1 MGRFAWSHV
10 RFGLARSLALLAGL
24 LVAATAFTVLTGTT
38 RTAQLQTVGTVSSH
52 FVPSYDI
59 LVRPKGAVSKVETAT
74 GTVQPDFLSGIS
86 GGITLKQYRQI
97 EQIPGV
103 QVAAPVALAG
113 YVLVVSNL
121 GSDIPAADLAKP
133 GRQLYRVST
142 TWVSDAGTS
151 HAAQPPSYVYVTAD
165 RVRVDDNSGSTLEVT
180 PGGKSTQVC
189 PAGVQQAPGADPFGP
204 AVQSGQANVCWS
216 TVNGDG
222 TGTSAAGNPGWGAHW
237 VIPMLIAAVDPVA
250 EARLDG
256 LDKALISGDYLAE
269 NARAGRDSQDVV
281 SFPVL
286 ASSASGMDEYA
297 QTTLQ
302 ELAAPGAPQDITAG
316 WMTRE
321 ASVPGR
327 TIASRRTTAE
337 QAYRAL
343 LAGMRPGT
351 QTRTGIFAYW
361 SAGATAYRSGQ
372 GGALTPVPVSNPAS
386 VWYTGGTAVASMD
399 NADNQYRALT
409 VHAPPINHFTGGI
422 ASPQLVGVF
431 DPAKVKAFDPLSRVP
446 LGIYQ
451 PVAVTPAD
459 AASSSALHGS
469 ALLPN
474 QNLGGLVSQPV
485 NLITTLTA
493 LKALQNSGYYGS
505 DVHAA
510 DPISV
515 IRVRVAG
522 VTGPD
527 PVSLDRVREVAQ
539 QIALR
544 THLPVDIVDGSSPK
558 PTTIDVPAGKFGQ
571 PALSMSEPWV
581 KKGVAVAILRAV
593 DRASALLFALI
604 LVVCVLFVAN
614 SATAAVRGRRREFGV
629 LACLGWTRTRV
640 FASVLGELAVLGMLA
655 GLLAAAVALPLGA
668 AVGVSTAPGRTLL
681 AIPVAVGVALVAGAV
696 PAGLAARAAPLNAI
710 RPPVLAARR
719 GHRPGGITA
728 LAVSNVARV
737 PGRALTAAVSLAI
750 GIAALTLLTSI
761 SVAFHGA
768 AVGTLLGNAV
778 TLQVRGVDYVAVGTT
793 VALGLLSVA
802 DSVYLNITERAAE
815 LATIR
820 AVGWHEAALSRLV
833 ITEGTVIGL
842 AGALAGAGAGL
853 AMAAQLGGGIP
864 GEVIAVAII
873 ATLAGTAFTA
883 LAALLPAQALR
894 RLPTAQLLAEE

>member
-1 MGRFAWSHV
+1 V

-38 RTAQLQTVGTVSSH
+38 RTTQLQTVGTVSSH

-59 LVRPKGAVSKVETAT
+59 LVRPQGAISRVETAS

-86 GGITLKQYRQI
+86 GGITLKQYQQI
-97 EQIPGV
+97 EQVPGV

-113 YVLVVSNL
+113 YALVVSNL
-121 GSDIPAADLAKP
+121 GSDIPTADLARP

-151 HAAQPPSYVYVTAD
+151 RVAQPPSYVYVTPD
-165 RVRVDDNSGSTLEVT
+165 QVRVDDSSGTTLEVT
-180 PGGKSTQVC
+180 AGGKSTPVC
-189 PAGVQQAPGADPFGP
+189 PAAVQQAPGADPFGLQ
-204 AVQSGQANVCWS
+204 VQSGEANVCWS
-216 TVNGDG
+216 TTNGDG
-222 TGTSAAGNPGWGAHW
+222 TGAGAAGNPGWGAHW
-237 VIPMLIAAVDPVA
+237 VIPVLIAAVDPVA

-256 LDKALISGDYLAE
+256 LDKAVISGGYLSE
-269 NARAGRDSQDVV
+269 NAKAEQGGQDVV

-302 ELAAPGAPQDITAG
+302 ELASPAAPQDITAD
-316 WMTRE
+316 WMAGE
-321 ASVPGR
+321 ASAKGR
-327 TIASRRTTAE
+327 TVATERTTAG
-337 QAYRAL
+337 QAYQAL

-351 QTRTGIFAYW
+351 QARTGIFAYW
-361 SAGATAYRSGQ
+361 SAGPTDFTSSQ
-372 GGALTPVPVSNPAS
+372 GGALTPVAVSNPAS
-386 VWYTGGTAVASMD
+386 VWYAGGTTAASMD
-399 NADNQYRALT
+399 NADTQYRALT
-409 VHAPPINHFTGGI
+409 VHAPPINQFTGGI

-431 DPAKVKAFDPLSRVP
+431 DPAKVQAFDPLSQVP
-446 LGIYQ
+446 LSIYQ
-451 PVAVTPAD
+451 PVTATPAD

-485 NLITTLTA
+485 NLITTLKA
-493 LKALQNSGYYGS
+493 LTALQNTGYYGP
-505 DVHAA
+505 DVHAS

-527 PVSLDRVREVAQ
+527 PVSLGRVREVAQ

-544 THLPVDIVDGSSPK
+544 THLAVDIVDGSSPR

-571 PALSMSEPWV
+571 PALSLSEPWV

-604 LVVCVLFVAN
+604 LVVCVLFVGN

-629 LACLGWTRTRV
+629 LACLGWTRIMV
-640 FASVLGELAVLGMLA
+640 FASVLGELAVLGALA

-668 AVGVSTAPGRTLL
+668 ALGVSTAPGRTLL

-696 PAGLAARAAPLNAI
+696 PAGLAAGAAPLNAI
-710 RPPVLAARR
+710 RPPVLAAHR
-719 GHRPGGITA
+719 GHHPGGITA

-737 PGRALTAAVSLAI
+737 PGRALTAAVSLAA
-750 GIAALTLLTSI
+750 GIAALTVLTSI

-778 TLQVRGVDYVAVGTT
+778 TVQVRAVDYVAVGTT

-820 AVGWHEAALSRLV
+820 ALGWHEPALSRLV
-833 ITEGTVIGL
+833 ITEGIVIGL

-853 AMAAQLGGGIP
+853 AVAAQLAGGVP

-883 LAALLPAQALR
+883 FAALLPTQALR

>member
-1 MGRFAWSHV
+1 V
-10 RFGLARSLALLAGL
+10 RFGLARSIALLAGL

-59 LVRPKGAVSKVETAT
+59 LVRPKGAVSKVETAS

-86 GGITLKQYRQI
+86 GGITLKQYQQV
-97 EQIPGV
+97 EQVPGV
-103 QVAAPVALAG
+103 QVAAPVALVG
-113 YVLVVSNL
+113 YALVVSNL
-121 GSDIPAADLAKP
+121 SSDIPAADLATR

-151 HAAQPPSYVYVTAD
+151 RVAQPPSYVYVTPD
-165 RVRVDDNSGSTLEVT
+165 QVRVDDTTGSTLEVT
-180 PGGKSTQVC
+180 NGGKSTPVC
-189 PAGVQQAPGADPFGP
+189 PAGVQQAPGADPFG
-204 AVQSGQANVCWS
+204 AEVQSGEANVCWS

-222 TGTSAAGNPGWGAHW
+222 TGSSAAGNPGWGAHW
-237 VIPMLIAAVDPVA
+237 VIPVLIAAVDPVA

-256 LDKALISGDYLAE
+256 LDKAVISGGYLTE
-269 NARAGRDSQDVV
+269 NAGAGPSDQDAVP
-281 SFPVL
+281 FPVL

-302 ELAAPGAPQDITAG
+302 EMASPAAAQDITSG

-327 TIASRRTTAE
+327 TVATARTTAE
-337 QAYRAL
+337 QAYQRL
-343 LAGMRPGT
+343 LAGMRPGA

-361 SAGATAYRSGQ
+361 SAGPTAYRSGP

-386 VWYTGGTAVASMD
+386 VWYTGGATVASMD
-399 NADNQYRALT
+399 NADTQYRPLT
-409 VHAPPINHFTGGI
+409 VHAPPVNRFTGGV

-431 DPAKVKAFDPLSRVP
+431 DPAKVRAFDPLSQVP

-451 PVAVTPAD
+451 PLAVTPAG

-493 LKALQNSGYYGS
+493 LKALQNSGYYGP

-527 PVSLDRVREVAQ
+527 PVSLDRVRQVAQ

-544 THLPVDIVDGSSPK
+544 THLPVDIVDGSSPR
-558 PTTIDVPAGKFGQ
+558 PTTIDMPAGKFGQ
-571 PALSMSEPWV
+571 PALSLSEPWV

-604 LVVCVLFVAN
+604 LVVCVLFVGN

-640 FASVLGELAVLGMLA
+640 FASVLGELAVLGLLA

-668 AVGVSTAPGRTLL
+668 ALGVSTAPGRALL
-681 AIPVAVGVALVAGAV
+681 AVPVAVGVALLAGAV
-696 PAGLAARAAPLNAI
+696 PAGLAAGAAPLTAI
-710 RPPVLAARR
+710 RPPALAARR
-719 GHRPGGITA
+719 AHRPGGITA

-737 PGRALTAAVSLAI
+737 PGRALTAAVSLAV
-750 GIAALTLLTSI
+750 GIAALTLLASI

-793 VALGLLSVA
+793 VVLGLLSVA

-820 AVGWHEAALSRLV
+820 ALGWPEPALSRLV
-833 ITEGTVIGL
+833 ITEGTVTGL

-853 AMAAQLGGGIP
+853 AVAAQLAGGVP
-864 GEVIAVAII
+864 GEVIAVAV
-873 ATLAGTAFTA
+873 AAALAGTVFTA
-883 LAALLPAQALR
+883 FAALLPAQALR

>member
-1 MGRFAWSHV
+1 MGRFAWAHV

-86 GGITLKQYRQI
+86 GGITLRQYRQI
-97 EQIPGV
+97 AQIPGV
-103 QVAAPVALAG
+103 QVAAPVALVG

-121 GSDIPAADLAKP
+121 GSDIPSADLAKP

-142 TWVSDAGTS
+142 TWVSDAGMS
-151 HAAQPPSYVYVTAD
+151 RVAQPPSYVYVTPE
-165 RVRVDDNSGSTLEVT
+165 RVRVDDNSGATLEVT
-180 PGGKSTQVC
+180 SGGKSAQVC

-204 AVQSGQANVCWS
+204 EVQSGQGNVCWS

-222 TGTSAAGNPGWGAHW
+222 TGTSAAGNPGWGARW

-256 LDKALISGDYLAE
+256 LDKAVISGGYLTE
-269 NARAGRDSQDVV
+269 NAEARRSGQDVV

-297 QTTLQ
+297 QTALR
-302 ELAAPGAPQDITAG
+302 ELATPTAPQDITAD

-321 ASVPGR
+321 ANVPGR
-327 TIASRRTTAE
+327 TVATRRTTAE

-343 LAGMRPGT
+343 LAGMRPGA

-361 SAGATAYRSGQ
+361 SVGPTAYRPSR
-372 GGALTPVPVSNPAS
+372 GGALTPVPVTNPAS
-386 VWYTGGTAVASMD
+386 VWYTGGTTVASMD
-399 NADNQYRALT
+399 NADTQYRALT
-409 VHAPPINHFTGGI
+409 VHAPPANQFTGGI

-431 DPAKVKAFDPLSRVP
+431 NPAKVRAFDPLSRVP
-446 LGIYQ
+446 LGTYQ
-451 PVAVTPAD
+451 PVAATPAD

-493 LKALQNSGYYGS
+493 LKALQNTGYYGQ
-505 DVHAA
+505 DVNAP

-527 PVSLDRVREVAQ
+527 AVSLDRVREVAQ

-544 THLPVDIVDGSSPK
+544 THLSVDIVDGSSPK
-558 PTTIDVPAGKFGQ
+558 PTMIDMPAGKFGQ
-571 PALSMSEPWV
+571 PALSLSEPWV
-581 KKGVAVAILRAV
+581 KKGVAVAILHVV
-593 DRASALLFALI
+593 DRASALLSALI
-604 LVVCVLFVAN
+604 LVVCVLFVGN

-629 LACLGWTRTRV
+629 LACLGWTRARV
-640 FASVLGELAVLGMLA
+640 FASVLGELTVLGLLA
-655 GLLAAAVALPLGA
+655 GLVAAAVALPLGA
-668 AVGVSTAPGRTLL
+668 ALGVSTAPGRTLL
-681 AIPVAVGVALVAGAV
+681 AIPLAVGVALVAGAV
-696 PAGLAARAAPLNAI
+696 PAGLAARTAPLNAI

-728 LAVSNVARV
+728 LAVLNVARV
-737 PGRALTAAVSLAI
+737 PGRALTAAVSLAV

-761 SVAFHGA
+761 SVAFRGA

-820 AVGWHEAALSRLV
+820 ALGWREATLSRLV
-833 ITEGTVIGL
+833 ITEGIVVGL

-853 AMAAQLGGGIP
+853 AVAAQLAGGIP

-883 LAALLPAQALR
+883 FAALLPAQALR

>member
-1 MGRFAWSHV
+1 V

-38 RTAQLQTVGTVSSH
+38 RTTQLQTVGTVSSH

-59 LVRPKGAVSKVETAT
+59 LVRPKDTVSKVETAT

-86 GGITLKQYRQI
+86 GGITLKQYREI

-113 YVLVVSNL
+113 YVLVVSRL
-121 GSDIPAADLAKP
+121 GTDIPAADLTKP

-142 TWVSDAGTS
+142 TWVSDAGAS
-151 HAAQPPSYVYVTAD
+151 RAAQPPSYVYVTPD
-165 RVRVDDNSGSTLEVT
+165 RVRVDNTSGTTLEVT
-180 PGGKSTQVC
+180 PGGKSAQVC
-189 PAGVQQAPGADPFGP
+189 PTGVQQAPGADPFGP
-204 AVQSGQANVCWS
+204 EVQSGQANVCWS
-216 TVNGDG
+216 TANGDG
-222 TGTSAAGNPGWGAHW
+222 TGTSAAGNPGWGARW

-256 LDKALISGDYLAE
+256 LDKAVISGAYLAE
-269 NARAGRDSQDVV
+269 NARATQDGQDVV

-302 ELAAPGAPQDITAG
+302 ELATPTAPQDITAG

-327 TIASRRTTAE
+327 TVASKRTTAE
-337 QAYRAL
+337 QAYQGL

-361 SAGATAYRSGQ
+361 SAGPTAYRASQ
-372 GGALTPVPVSNPAS
+372 GALTPVPVSNPAS
-386 VWYTGGTAVASMD
+386 VWYTGGTADASMD
-399 NADNQYRALT
+399 NADTQYRALT
-409 VHAPPINHFTGGI
+409 VHAPPINQFTGGI
-422 ASPQLVGVF
+422 ASPQLAGVF
-431 DPAKVKAFDPLSRVP
+431 DPAKVKAFDPLSQVP
-446 LGIYQ
+446 LSIYQ
-451 PVAVTPAD
+451 AVAATPAD
-459 AASSSALHGS
+459 AASSGALHGS

-493 LKALQNSGYYGS
+493 LKALQNSGYYGP

-558 PTTIDVPAGKFGQ
+558 PTTIHVPAGKFGQ
-571 PALSMSEPWV
+571 PALSVSEPWV

-604 LVVCVLFVAN
+604 LVVCVLFVGN
-614 SATAAVRGRRREFGV
+614 SAAAAVRGRRREFGV

-668 AVGVSTAPGRTLL
+668 ALGVSTAPGRTLL
-681 AIPVAVGVALVAGAV
+681 AIPVAVGVALVAGTV

-710 RPPVLAARR
+710 RPPALAARR

-768 AVGTLLGNAV
+768 AIGTLLGNAV
-778 TLQVRGVDYVAVGTT
+778 TLQVRGADYVAVGTT

-820 AVGWHEAALSRLV
+820 ALGWPEAALSRLV
-833 ITEGTVIGL
+833 ITEGIVMGL
-842 AGALAGAGAGL
+842 TGALAGAGAGL
-853 AMAAQLGGGIP
+853 AMAAQLAGGIP

>member
-24 LVAATAFTVLTGTT
+24 LVAATAFTVLTGST

-151 HAAQPPSYVYVTAD
+151 RAAQPPSYVYVTAD

-180 PGGKSTQVC
+180 PGGKSAQVC

-204 AVQSGQANVCWS
+204 AVQSGGANVCWS
-216 TVNGDG
+216 TANGDG

-256 LDKALISGDYLAE
+256 LDKAVISGDYLAE
-269 NARAGRDSQDVV
+269 NARARRDGQDVV

-302 ELAAPGAPQDITAG
+302 ELAAPAAPQDITAG

-321 ASVPGR
+321 ARRAGPDGRQQTDHGRAGLPG
-327 TIASRRTTAE
+327 AARRDAPGNPD
-337 QAYRAL
+337 ADRHLRL
-343 LAGMRPGT
+343 LERRSHRLPLRP
-351 QTRTGIFAYW
+351 
-361 SAGATAYRSGQ
+361 

-451 PVAVTPAD
+451 PVAATPAD
-459 AASSSALHGS
+459 AASSGALHGS

-493 LKALQNSGYYGS
+493 LKALQNSGYYGP

-571 PALSMSEPWV
+571 PALSVSEPWV

-604 LVVCVLFVAN
+604 LVVCVLFVGN

-640 FASVLGELAVLGMLA
+640 FASVLGELAVLGTLA

-681 AIPVAVGVALVAGAV
+681 AIPVAVGVALVA
-696 PAGLAARAAPLNAI
+696 ARCLPGW
-710 RPPVLAARR
+710 RHAR
-719 GHRPGGITA
+719 HR
-728 LAVSNVARV
+728 
-737 PGRALTAAVSLAI
+737 
-750 GIAALTLLTSI
+750 
-761 SVAFHGA
+761 
-768 AVGTLLGNAV
+768 
-778 TLQVRGVDYVAVGTT
+778 
-793 VALGLLSVA
+793 
-802 DSVYLNITERAAE
+802 
-815 LATIR
+815 
-820 AVGWHEAALSRLV
+820 
-833 ITEGTVIGL
+833 
-842 AGALAGAGAGL
+842 
-853 AMAAQLGGGIP
+853 
-864 GEVIAVAII
+864 
-873 ATLAGTAFTA
+873 
-883 LAALLPAQALR
+883 
-894 RLPTAQLLAEE
+894 